1 MEKET
6 ETNERNKNWSYF
18 KFNNILSTLRNQ
30 QWHRIICVQCSNAL
44 LFRLPISKRREWDYQ
59 WNRRKKN
66 RITKTRTKNIH
77 NLSWR
82 ASHFLQFN
90 SCIMSMLV
98 EKKTYKKAV
107 PSPTYSNETLWQSFR
122 SYDAATA
129 VAAAA
134 PLMSTTNVGNNQR
147 HSHIYLS
154 LLLIEPKKTLKMR
167 SHQNL
172 YQIHQQVFYFE
183 RKIKLHLIC
192 AAYEIKIK

>member
-44 LFRLPISKRREWDYQ
+44 LFRLPISKRREWDYK

-98 EKKTYKKAV
+98 EKKRRTKKRCRHQLIPMKPCGNRSDLMMQQQQRLWWV
-107 PSPTYSNETLWQSFR
+107 PLTLAIINDTHTFTCR
-122 SYDAATA
+122 
-129 VAAAA
+129 
-134 PLMSTTNVGNNQR
+134 
-147 HSHIYLS
+147 
-154 LLLIEPKKTLKMR
+154 
-167 SHQNL
+167 
-172 YQIHQQVFYFE
+172 YF
-183 RKIKLHLIC
+183 
-192 AAYEIKIK
+192 

>member
-44 LFRLPISKRREWDYQ
+44 LFRLPISKRREWDYK

-98 EKKTYKKAV
+98 EKKSGAV
-107 PSPTYSNETLWQSFR
+107 TNSFQWNPVAIVPILWCSNSSAFDE
-122 SYDAATA
+122 Y
-129 VAAAA
+129 
-134 PLMSTTNVGNNQR
+134 
-147 HSHIYLS
+147 H
-154 LLLIEPKKTLKMR
+154 
-167 SHQNL
+167 
-172 YQIHQQVFYFE
+172 
-183 RKIKLHLIC
+183 
-192 AAYEIKIK
+192 